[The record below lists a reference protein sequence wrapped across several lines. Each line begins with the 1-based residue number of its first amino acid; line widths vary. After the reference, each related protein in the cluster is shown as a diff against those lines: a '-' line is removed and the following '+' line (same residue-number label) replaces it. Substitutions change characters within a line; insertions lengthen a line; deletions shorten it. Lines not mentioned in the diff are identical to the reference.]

1 MDASQSSLPFF
12 PEYNKPDSPG
22 VWMNFDNTV
31 AIYLIITGE
40 MSFVEAAQQAF
51 SMVQDAQTRFPDW
64 PRIFYLDIGKHMSAD
79 QTFDDEMVEFQ
90 QEFWFS
96 AIAPFLTSFD
106 LPLTG
111 PLVNPNT
118 QRNDLPDSLAIK

>member
-1 MDASQSSLPFF
+1 MDASQSSPPFI
-12 PEYNKPDSPG
+12 PAYNKPDSPG

-31 AIYLIITGE
+31 AIYLIITGK

-51 SMVQDAQTRFPDW
+51 SMVKDAQTRFPDW
-64 PRIFYLDIGKHMSAD
+64 PRIFYLDVGRHSGTD
-79 QTFDDEMVEFQ
+79 QAFDDEMIEFQ

-118 QRNDLPDSLAIK
+118 QRNDIPDSLAIE

>member
-1 MDASQSSLPFF
+1 MDAPQSSLPFI
-12 PEYNKPDSPG
+12 PEYNKPDTPG

-51 SMVQDAQTRFPDW
+51 SMVRDAQARFPDW
-64 PRIFYLDIGKHMSAD
+64 PRIFYLDVGGHSSTD
-79 QTFDDEMVEFQ
+79 QAFNDEMIEFQ

-96 AIAPFLTSFD
+96 AMAPFLTSFD
-106 LPLTG
+106 LP
-111 PLVNPNT
+111 
-118 QRNDLPDSLAIK
+118 

>member
-1 MDASQSSLPFF
+1 MDTTQYSPPFI
-12 PEYNKPDSPG
+12 PAYNKPDSPG

-31 AIYLIITGE
+31 AIYLIIPGE

-51 SMVQDAQTRFPDW
+51 SMVKDAQARFPDW
-64 PRIFYLDIGKHMSAD
+64 PRVFYLDVGSHSSTD
-79 QTFDDEMVEFQ
+79 QTFDDEMIEFQ

-111 PLVNPNT
+111 PLVNPNE
-118 QRNDLPDSLAIK
+118 QRNDVPDSLAIN

>member
-1 MDASQSSLPFF
+1 MDASQSSLPFI
-12 PEYNKPDSPG
+12 PEYNKPDTPG

-31 AIYLIITGE
+31 AIYLIITEE

-51 SMVQDAQTRFPDW
+51 SMVKDAQTRFPDW
-64 PRIFYLDIGKHMSAD
+64 PRIFYLDIGKHSGAD
-79 QTFDDEMVEFQ
+79 QTFNDEMVEFQ

-111 PLVNPNT
+111 PLVNPNV
-118 QRNDLPDSLAIK
+118 QRNDIPDSLAIK